1 MINDNKTLKEILYSD
16 DNLSNYFTKLI
27 KNMMET
33 LLQQEL
39 TEFLKYDKY
48 SYKGRNSGN
57 SRNGYYT
64 RDYET
69 KYGEIKDLNIPRDR
83 NNEFEQQLIR
93 PYSRREGW
101 LETLVIKMYAKGMST
116 RDIANL
122 IEKLYGSSYSP
133 GTISN
138 ITDVAI
144 EEIDQWHNRKL
155 KKRYS
160 VIFIDALHAKIRRDV
175 VDNDAIY
182 VIIGID
188 EDGYREILDFVIG
201 TNESSYV
208 WEELLSNLKD
218 RGVREVLLGVMDGL
232 PGIEDAF
239 HKVYPKADIQRCVV
253 HKVRNSIR
261 KIRKRDY
268 QKFTESLK
276 SIYKAPSHEQALIM
290 LDTLGDKW
298 AHIYPEIVADWRE
311 NHENLL
317 TFFKYP
323 TTIRQSI
330 YTNNWIERTYK
341 EFQRRLKTKD
351 SMPTVKAAE
360 KIIYMQSLTM
370 NQKWSKR
377 KMRGFASA
385 YDDLQDIFEVK
396 YGN

>member
-1 MINDNKTLKEILYSD
+1 
-16 DNLSNYFTKLI
+16 
-27 KNMMET
+27 
-33 LLQQEL
+33 
-39 TEFLKYDKY
+39 
-48 SYKGRNSGN
+48 
-57 SRNGYYT
+57 
-64 RDYET
+64 
-69 KYGEIKDLNIPRDR
+69 
-83 NNEFEQQLIR
+83 
-93 PYSRREGW
+93 
-101 LETLVIKMYAKGMST
+101 
-116 RDIANL
+116 
-122 IEKLYGSSYSP
+122 
-133 GTISN
+133 
-138 ITDVAI
+138 
-144 EEIDQWHNRKL
+144 
-155 KKRYS
+155 
-160 VIFIDALHAKIRRDV
+160 
-175 VDNDAIY
+175 
-182 VIIGID
+182 
-188 EDGYREILDFVIG
+188 
-201 TNESSYV
+201 
-208 WEELLSNLKD
+208 
-218 RGVREVLLGVMDGL
+218 MDGL
-232 PGIEDAF
+232 PGIEEAF

-298 AHIYPEIVADWRE
+298 AHIYPEIVSDWRE

-330 YTNNWIERTYK
+330 YTNNWIERTNK

-360 KIIYMQSLTM
+360 KIIYMQSITM

-385 YDDLQDIFEVK
+385 YDDLQDIFEDK